1 MSLQVVFCVL
11 LRFYPEQVAST
22 SRCSRTT
29 RQEPCDTGAVVEP
42 HNEHRLRSEMLNEVQ
57 AASTEG
63 HMVTLSEQHGEAVEM
78 SRVRALRAGERAPR
92 AGRPCVDGSC
102 APSSRPCPTPQR
114 AALHGPPHTR
124 KSFVRMSSA
133 KKNTILD

>member
-1 MSLQVVFCVL
+1 M
-11 LRFYPEQVAST
+11 
-22 SRCSRTT
+22 
-29 RQEPCDTGAVVEP
+29 EP

-92 AGRPCVDGSC
+92 ARPCVDGSC
-102 APSSRPCPTPQR
+102 APSSRR
-114 AALHGPPHTR
+114 VPPHKELRYTDHLTCE
-124 KSFVRMSSA
+124 SH
-133 KKNTILD
+133 L